1 MIVEDAHRPSVHA
14 GMGEAAARSG
24 LSSIAVASAA
34 LGLLLI
40 GIMLAYARY
49 GYDFTDEGFYLV
61 RISDPFADAPAV
73 SQFGIV
79 YYPFY
84 RLLGGGIA
92 ELRQFNLSITFL
104 SGACLCFVA
113 IRQRRR
119 QFSAPT
125 LLLVSVA
132 VASMTLLINASFL
145 LTPNYNSLA
154 LQGLILATIGLILAQ
169 REARPWSVAGWLLTG
184 FGGWLVFLA
193 KLPSAALLALLAL
206 IYLTAMRKLRLPL
219 LLLAV
224 GFAILLLLGTALV
237 LDGSIMGFVER
248 SQRGVAR
255 LASLEGRTTSQIL
268 RWDSFTPGHIGKLL
282 IFGLAIWTFAVLC
295 LSTADNTLA
304 RIAGQIVSVVAGI
317 AGALFLLGCITI
329 PVQLKPTPQVF
340 IYGPFLGL
348 LAFLILGFVRRGGK
362 RDAFHR
368 VSPEWPLIFLLV
380 LLPFVYSV
388 GTNNNYWNS
397 YPGAALFWGIAGC
410 ILLFP
415 RQDRVRETALLPAW
429 AIILQLPVAIVLT
442 IDMQSPYRQPQ
453 PVRSFDGFTKVGA
466 EEAGLVMSRDFATY
480 LDEIR
485 AIMAAHG
492 FAQGDPVIDLS
503 GQSPGVLFALGA
515 HNIGQPWM
523 IGGYPG
529 SAAFARKVLASE
541 NCEALGSSWML
552 VEPDGPRS
560 ISTDILE
567 PVGLPFPDS
576 YEVAGEIMT
585 PVGGGGFAQPRRQ
598 IIYKPIGGPAN
609 IVTACRAYRH

>member
-1 MIVEDAHRPSVHA
+1 MV
-14 GMGEAAARSG
+14 
-24 LSSIAVASAA
+24 AVASAA

-40 GIMLAYARY
+40 GMMLAYARY

-61 RISDPFADAPAV
+61 RISDPFANAPAV

-84 RLLGGGIA
+84 RLLNGGIA

-113 IRQRRR
+113 LHQQKRR
-119 QFSAPT
+119 FSTPA

-145 LTPNYNSLA
+145 LTPNYSSLA
-154 LQGLILATIGLILAQ
+154 LQGLILTAIGLILAQ
-169 REARPWSVAGWLLTG
+169 HEAHPWSVAGWLLTA

-193 KLPSAALLALLAL
+193 KLPSAALLAVFAL
-206 IYLTAMRKLRLPL
+206 IYLAAMRKLRLAL

-248 SQRGVAR
+248 LQRGAAR
-255 LASLEGRTTSQIL
+255 LASLEGRTISQIL
-268 RWDSFTPGHIGKLL
+268 RWDSFTPDRIGKLL

-295 LSTADNTLA
+295 LSSADNTLA
-304 RIAGQIVSVVAGI
+304 RSAGQMVAVVAGI
-317 AGALFLLGCITI
+317 AGALILFGYIAI
-329 PVQLKPTPQVF
+329 PVQLKPTPRVLV
-340 IYGPFLGL
+340 YGPFWGL
-348 LAFLILGFVRRGGK
+348 LAFLMLGFVRRDSK
-362 RDAFHR
+362 RNA
-368 VSPEWPLIFLLV
+368 SPPGYPQWPLIFLLV

-388 GTNNNYWNS
+388 GTNNNYWNTF
-397 YPGAALFWGIAGC
+397 PDAALFWGIAGC

-415 RQDRVRETALLPAW
+415 RQDRVRGAALLPAW
-429 AIILQLPVAIVLT
+429 AIILQLPVSIALT
-442 IDMQSPYRQPQ
+442 TGMQWPYRQPQ
-453 PVRSFDGFTKVGA
+453 PVRSFDGSTEVGA
-466 EEAGLVMSRDFATY
+466 DEARLVMSRDFATY

-485 AIMAAHG
+485 AIMTAHG
-492 FAQGDPVIDLS
+492 FAQGDSIIDLS

-515 HNIGQPWM
+515 NNIGQPWM

-529 SAAFARKVLASE
+529 SAAFARKVLTSE
-541 NCEALGSSWML
+541 NCEALGSSWIL

-567 PVGLPFPDS
+567 SAGLPFPGS
-576 YEVAGEIMT
+576 YEIAGEVMT
-585 PVGGGGFAQPRRQ
+585 PVGGGGFARPRQQ
-598 IIYKPIGGPAN
+598 IIYKPSGSLAN
-609 IVTACRAYRH
+609 IVSICRANRH